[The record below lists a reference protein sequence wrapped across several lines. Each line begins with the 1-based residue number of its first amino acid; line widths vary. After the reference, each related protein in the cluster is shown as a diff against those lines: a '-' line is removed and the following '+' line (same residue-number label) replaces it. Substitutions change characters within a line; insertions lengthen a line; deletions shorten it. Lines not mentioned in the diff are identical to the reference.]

1 MNAAPVWCLLFMICR
16 MERSGFICGSFTK
29 SSTADSRRRFQHSHI
44 SKLAPFGE
52 MEEAFTGVGSRPVT
66 TTTVRT
72 HWPKSNRRKM
82 LFGVTSSHGN
92 AQCVFLNRR
101 SDTLFFFGFGRQTM
115 NKKNKNEIFTC
126 IQLNGFVTFKW
137 YSSHWLDSRLCDSSF
152 TSYAAFSF

>member
-1 MNAAPVWCLLFMICR
+1 MNAAPVCCLLFMICR

-126 IQLNGFVTFKW
+126 IQLNGSVTFKW
-137 YSSHWLDSRLCDSSF
+137 YSSH
-152 TSYAAFSF
+152 